1 MYVISGNEAELLSN
15 FLSSTE
21 LTNKLEIS
29 YRMEIEKLKF
39 LKRKSVMNVSVT
51 FQYANP
57 G

>member
-51 FQYANP
+51 FLYANP

>member
-1 MYVISGNEAELLSN
+1 MYVISENEAELLSN

>member
-39 LKRKSVMNVSVT
+39 LKLKSVMNVSVT

>member
-1 MYVISGNEAELLSN
+1 MYVISENEAELLSN

-51 FQYANP
+51 IQYANP